1 MCKAVRSQLLFIFYI
16 IVCVF
21 NKEKKNSHKNPFKRS
36 EILRMAVACN
46 MILHPVSSIDR
57 WYEHEFSVFSSSLL
71 HFSTVI
77 LIHSKVV
84 AYVCAYILINVFVC
98 PRYFF
103 SSVVFRYAYPPPP
116 PSSCRIW
123 CIRIIESFVF
133 EWRKKWREKKTMI
146 ENDTCFPCIVL
157 DGVNIPY
164 TCNVCDVILLLF
176 FFCSTI
182 FFSQWLSDYAI
193 WICFQID

>member
-1 MCKAVRSQLLFIFYI
+1 
-16 IVCVF
+16 
-21 NKEKKNSHKNPFKRS
+21 
-36 EILRMAVACN
+36 MAVACN

-57 WYEHEFSVFSSSLL
+57 WYEHEFCVFSSSLL

-182 FFSQWLSDYAI
+182 FFFSVTIWLRNLNMFPNRLMYKMCAKKGERRSCERRRRTRKKMNAAIDRSQSINMRL
-193 WICFQID
+193 